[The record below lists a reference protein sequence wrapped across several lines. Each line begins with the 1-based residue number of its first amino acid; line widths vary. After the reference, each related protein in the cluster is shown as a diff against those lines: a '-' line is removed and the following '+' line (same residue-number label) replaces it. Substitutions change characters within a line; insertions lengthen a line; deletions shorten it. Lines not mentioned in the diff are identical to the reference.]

1 MSREKILIT
10 TSWISTIGNA
20 ILSVS
25 KIIIG
30 LFAGSLAVVGDGI
43 DSATDVVISIVM
55 IFTARLINRPPSK
68 KYVFGYEKAEGIATK
83 ILSLV
88 IFYAGVQM
96 LLSSTK
102 NIFSDEVKEIPSAI
116 AIYVT
121 IFSIIGKL
129 LLASYQ
135 YKQGKKINSSMLTA
149 NAINMR
155 NDVVIST
162 SVLLGLIFTFIFK
175 LPILDS
181 ITGLIISLF
190 IIKSSISIF
199 IDSNVELMYGVKDV
213 NVYNKIFEAVEKVPG
228 ASNPHR
234 VRSRMIGNLYM
245 ITLDIEV
252 NPQITI
258 TQAHEIADAVE
269 KSIINSVDNVYDI
282 LVHVEPKKLGF
293 ASSDDEKQ
301 NYERM
306 KNSVMEEVRRI
317 FKPEFLNRIDE
328 TIVFRSLN
336 KNDMKQIV
344 TLMLKDLT
352 DRCKSQMDITLHVRD
367 SVKNYIVEKAYEPK
381 YGARPLRRKIQNEIE
396 DQLAEEI
403 LDGKVKKGDEVI
415 VTTKKNAVV
424 FEVKEQ

>member
-199 IDSNVELMYGVKDV
+199 IDSNVELMDGVKDV

>member
-1 MSREKILIT
+1 MKAKREQILIR

-20 ILSVS
+20 ILSAS

-30 LFAGSLAVVGDGI
+30 LFAGSLAVLGDGI
-43 DSATDVVISIVM
+43 DSATDVIISIVM
-55 IFTARLINRPPSK
+55 IFTARIINQPP
-68 KYVFGYEKAEGIATK
+68 TK

-96 LLSSTK
+96 LISSIGS
-102 NIFSDEVKEIPSAI
+102 IFTDESKEIPSAI

-135 YKQGKKINSSMLTA
+135 YKQGKKIDSSMLTA

-155 NDVVIST
+155 NDVIIS
-162 SVLLGLIFTFIFK
+162 SGVLLGLIFTFIFK

-199 IDSNVELMYGVKDV
+199 IDSNVELMDGVKDV
-213 NVYNKIFEAVEKVPG
+213 NVYNKIFEAVEQVPG

-258 TQAHEIADAVE
+258 TQAHQIADSVE
-269 KSIINSVDNVYDI
+269 KSIKSSIDNVYDI
-282 LVHVEPKKLGF
+282 LVHVEPAGECQT
-293 ASSDDEKQ
+293 DEK
-301 NYERM
+301 
-306 KNSVMEEVRRI
+306 
-317 FKPEFLNRIDE
+317 FGID
-328 TIVFRSLN
+328 
-336 KNDMKQIV
+336 
-344 TLMLKDLT
+344 
-352 DRCKSQMDITLHVRD
+352 
-367 SVKNYIVEKAYEPK
+367 
-381 YGARPLRRKIQNEIE
+381 
-396 DQLAEEI
+396 
-403 LDGKVKKGDEVI
+403 KGMV
-415 VTTKKNAVV
+415 N
-424 FEVKEQ
+424 